1 MRDAELRELLKAPWQ
16 ELARS
21 RARTVTQASDSRVL
35 ILTLLL
41 TAFWYVQVEGH
52 GDSTER
58 GSDTSLE
65 CSEPSQLALRSY
77 AGQSRK

>member
-52 GDSTER
+52 GDST
-58 GSDTSLE
+58 
-65 CSEPSQLALRSY
+65 
-77 AGQSRK
+77 